1 MNKPKRRAIILFAK
15 DPVCGRVKTRLA
27 SLLDAE
33 TTLKLYLHFL
43 TAGLSLLES
52 AQRADRFIAVAPPLT
67 SEYFKSNPRLEA
79 FAIFT
84 QEGDDLGRRMRNA
97 FVQCFEEGYERVV
110 IVGADSPSLPVE
122 YVQRALDSE
131 EALTLGPA
139 IDGGYY
145 LIGMGPRQV
154 EIFDNVHWGTG
165 SVLADTG
172 ANARREGVEV
182 ELLPVWYDVDRP
194 DDLRFLKT
202 HMELTK
208 DSKESAHSLLKFL
221 ETLEL

>member
-27 SLLDAE
+27 SLLDEE

-52 AQRADRFIAVAPPLT
+52 VQGADRFIAVAPPLT
-67 SEYFKSNPRLEA
+67 SEYFQSNPRLAA

-84 QEGDDLGRRMRNA
+84 QEGDDLGQRMRQA
-97 FVQCFEEGYERVV
+97 FAQCFEDGYERVV

-122 YVQRALDSE
+122 YVQRALDSDQ
-131 EALTLGPA
+131 ALTLGPA
-139 IDGGYY
+139 VDGGYY
-145 LIGMGPRQV
+145 LIGMGPQRV
-154 EIFDNVHWGTG
+154 EIFENVHWGTG
-165 SVLADTG
+165 SVLSDTG

-194 DDLRFLKT
+194 EDLRFLKT
-202 HMELTK
+202 HMELSR
-208 DSKESAHSLLKFL
+208 DSKESAQTLLKFL